1 MQVHYDDKTFLANLA
16 VIKKSV
22 RFPSFM
28 IKKEFLHQIW
38 VSHLQKEK
46 MYSNI
51 DGVYWDNIYD
61 DPKYTI
67 VDAFDQREGITM
79 EQAKLV
85 QYKHTAV
92 VNFYCCNN
100 KIPTLLDLQTIYD
113 NLTHVGYEN
122 VSFGGSMIMFYDF
135 HQAETRIGEVLY
147 TGYCDAFEQMYPGCE
162 SPYKMYVPVAKETD
176 TTYVVNYGLRYFSGF
191 SNVTPLCVNT
201 DVSVFRKADIT
212 AENGMLMLHPDY
224 YTLIKLAHNDK
235 I

>member
-1 MQVHYDDKTFLANLA
+1 MQVHYDDKTLLANLA

-38 VSHLQKEK
+38 VSHLKKEK

-67 VDAFDQREGITM
+67 VDAFDQREGLTM

-85 QYKHTAV
+85 QNKHTAV
-92 VNFYCCNN
+92 VNFYCCNS

-113 NLTHVGYEN
+113 NLKHIGYEH

-135 HQAETRIGEVLY
+135 DQAETRIGEVLY

-162 SPYKMYVPVAKETD
+162 SPYKMYVPVAKETE
-176 TTYVVNYGLRYFSGF
+176 TTYVVNYGLRYFSKF

-201 DVSVFRKADIT
+201 DVSVFSKADIT